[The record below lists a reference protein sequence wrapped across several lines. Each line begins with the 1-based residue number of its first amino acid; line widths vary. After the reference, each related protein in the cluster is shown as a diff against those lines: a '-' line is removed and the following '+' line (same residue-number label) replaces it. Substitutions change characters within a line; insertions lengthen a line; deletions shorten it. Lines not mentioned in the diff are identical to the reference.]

1 MNCKNIVKEL
11 SNYLEEALEPS
22 LKASIEKH
30 LEGCEDCRIVVD
42 TTKKTI
48 QIFCN
53 SEPAP
58 LPEDTRQRLR
68 DALFKQLSHIRRREA
83 LDAAPLHRT
92 SIPSPTTESAVPM
105 RARVLDRKYGPP
117 PPHPRWR
124 SRWI

>member
-22 LKASIEKH
+22 LKSSIEKH

-42 TTKKTI
+42 TTKKTV

-68 DALFKQLSHIRRREA
+68 DALFKQLSHIRAEKR
-83 LDAAPLHRT
+83 
-92 SIPSPTTESAVPM
+92 
-105 RARVLDRKYGPP
+105 
-117 PPHPRWR
+117 
-124 SRWI
+124 